1 MKQITVKLKDKPGEV
16 YRVCDALGKKGIN
29 IVSIYGGGYDGFFKI
44 FTEDETS
51 TMKAFQQAGF
61 EAAAKDVLIVN
72 ITDKPG
78 ELAKITG
85 RLARA
90 GINVNYM
97 SLITKDKNSTTMGF
111 DVDDVEKAKKSI

>member
-1 MKQITVKLKDKPGEV
+1 MKQITVKLKNKPGEV

-29 IVSIYGGGYDGFFKI
+29 ITSIYGGGNDGFFNI

-61 EAAAKDVLIVN
+61 EATAKDIMIIKV
-72 ITDKPG
+72 TDKPG

-85 RLARA
+85 RLAHA
-90 GINVNYM
+90 GINVKYM
-97 SLITKDKNSTTMGF
+97 SLITKEKGNTTMGF
-111 DVDDVEKAKKSI
+111 DVDDVEKAKKAI